1 MIEQEHPRDRDGAL
15 YRLCA
20 LDHDAGIGPK
30 MTPAEVRQYMNDHQI
45 VAGCESAVNLA
56 VAKQSDKPLADVGFA
71 LLAGEA
77 TADPP
82 RPLSLP
88 KQVAAAGGITK
99 WNEQP
104 TLAQQI
110 KMLDAACTATT
121 VAEALTEVR
130 GIMSLGHNL
139 WAYSYLRKLYA
150 KNANVYYGTLAADPA
165 LLLPVS
171 QPGPRAGLVLVL
183 DLPVLDGGAHPP
195 RVPAR
200 PRQVRGLS
208 RCKIIKI
215 FIFFLIYGSR

>member
-1 MIEQEHPRDRDGAL
+1 MASKL
-15 YRLCA
+15 
-20 LDHDAGIGPK
+20 
-30 MTPAEVRQYMNDHQI
+30 TAEAVTQYMNDHQI

-99 WNEQP
+99 WNEHP

-171 QPGPRAGLVLVL
+171 QPGPRAGLIFPGALV
-183 DLPVLDGGAHPP
+183 P
-195 RVPAR
+195 RLCRSTGRWRTRRRWAR
-200 PRQVRGLS
+200 RASGTARSSATCAAGVVFGSRSRSRS
-208 RCKIIKI
+208 RC
-215 FIFFLIYGSR
+215 STPRAPQPPWQRR

>member
-1 MIEQEHPRDRDGAL
+1 MASKL
-15 YRLCA
+15 
-20 LDHDAGIGPK
+20 
-30 MTPAEVRQYMNDHQI
+30 TAEAVTQYMNDHQI
-45 VAGCESAVNLA
+45 VPAVEACINKA
-56 VAKQSDKPLADVGFA
+56 VEKKSDKPLADVGFA
-71 LLAGEA
+71 LLAGKA

-171 QPGPRAGLVLVL
+171 QPGPRAGLIFPGALV
-183 DLPVLDGGAHPP
+183 P
-195 RVPAR
+195 RLCRSTGRWRTRRRWAR
-200 PRQVRGLS
+200 RARSSARCRSTRAAATCRSSTAATS
-208 RCKIIKI
+208 RPCCR
-215 FIFFLIYGSR
+215 STRR